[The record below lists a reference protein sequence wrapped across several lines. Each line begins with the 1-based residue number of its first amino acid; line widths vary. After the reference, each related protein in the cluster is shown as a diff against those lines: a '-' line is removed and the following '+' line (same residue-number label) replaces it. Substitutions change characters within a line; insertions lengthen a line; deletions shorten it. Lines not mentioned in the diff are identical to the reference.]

1 MSDKALGALTRF
13 KGVALVDG
21 KVVCEATMMCARS
34 REAYPVQQHQERLT
48 LRVSSRLGSRLS
60 AIAKQ
65 HAISKNQL
73 IVDVLEREFA

>member
-1 MSDKALGALTRF
+1 VRKIQHWLLLARRVADKRRQRGHR
-13 KGVALVDG
+13 GIDPY
-21 KVVCEATMMCARS
+21 CQE
-34 REAYPVQQHQERLT
+34 HQERLT